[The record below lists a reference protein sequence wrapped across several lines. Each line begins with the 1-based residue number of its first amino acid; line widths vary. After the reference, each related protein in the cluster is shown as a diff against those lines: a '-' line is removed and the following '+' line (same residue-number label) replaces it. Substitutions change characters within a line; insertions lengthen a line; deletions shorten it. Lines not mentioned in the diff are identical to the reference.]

1 MIDVRQ
7 TPVVGHPQIAP
18 PDCGELG
25 ESARRS
31 LRGRAPPLDPAA
43 LQRSRAAAHPPVT
56 PSGPLEPGE
65 TDPVLGGQYE
75 APPNGAPATPAPP
88 GSVERLRSTARGGLA
103 RRA

>member
-7 TPVVGHPQIAP
+7 TPVVAPQIVANW
-18 PDCGELG
+18 GKALVG
-25 ESARRS
+25 VFGAVAR
-31 LRGRAPPLDPAA
+31 GTPPLDPAV

-65 TDPVLGGQYE
+65 TDPVLGGQCE

-88 GSVERLRSTARGGLA
+88 GSAERLRSTARGG
-103 RRA
+103 